1 MKITS
6 SREVYK
12 CDLFSVTEDEAKA
25 KDGFEIR
32 RSVVRHPGSAV
43 VMAVDDR
50 KRILLVRQYRL
61 PAAKSLWEL
70 PAGKLD
76 EGEKA
81 LQAARRELTEE
92 TGYRARGWKK
102 LAAFYPSP
110 GYVGEHMTIFLA
122 TELTEGEASPM
133 DDERIEPRWVRPKEL
148 DEMIRT
154 GKIEDG
160 KTMIGFLTWK
170 RYVKK

>member
-61 PAAKSLWEL
+61 PAAKRGRRRCRR
-70 PAGKLD
+70 PA
-76 EGEKA
+76 A
-81 LQAARRELTEE
+81 N
-92 TGYRARGWKK
+92 
-102 LAAFYPSP
+102 
-110 GYVGEHMTIFLA
+110 
-122 TELTEGEASPM
+122 
-133 DDERIEPRWVRPKEL
+133 
-148 DEMIRT
+148 
-154 GKIEDG
+154 
-160 KTMIGFLTWK
+160 
-170 RYVKK
+170 

>member
-32 RSVVRHPGSAV
+32 RSVVRHPGSSV

-61 PAAKSLWEL
+61 PAAKGLWEL

>member
-81 LQAARRELTEE
+81 LQAAHRELTEE